1 MATVCWVKR
10 GNVERWNAPPWALG
24 NPILLLRPPLD
35 QGPGPERDI
44 ELEEWQKTS
53 KEFKIEGR
61 KKGPWMGGI
70 IGNGNNLNFPFC

>member
-10 GNVERWNAPPWALG
+10 GNVERWNAPTPQAVG
-24 NPILLLRPPLD
+24 NPILLLRRPLD

-44 ELEEWQKTS
+44 ELEDGR
-53 KEFKIEGR
+53 KEFKMEGR

-70 IGNGNNLNFPFC
+70 IGNGNNLNYPFC